1 MNKKILI
8 VDDSQAWLS
17 FHKELITD
25 LYGDIFE
32 ITTANSAF
40 EAYEIIRKNI
50 DNPFCLV
57 ITDMQMEL
65 AYEPQFAGEWLIEKI
80 KELSQYYKTQIII
93 VSGVH
98 SIEKIA
104 QEFNVDCISKAMLLR
119 NKLLMKFTFEKLMP
133 FLNKIN

>member
-1 MNKKILI
+1 
-8 VDDSQAWLS
+8 
-17 FHKELITD
+17 
-25 LYGDIFE
+25 
-32 ITTANSAF
+32 
-40 EAYEIIRKNI
+40 
-50 DNPFCLV
+50 
-57 ITDMQMEL
+57 MEL

-93 VSGVH
+93 VSGVQ

-104 QEFNVDCISKAMLLR
+104 KEYNVDCISKSMLLR